1 MKQEGPK
8 EIIIPEQRF
17 MSCYGCEYHSHRM
30 VMSGRD
36 PKYAD
41 DCNHPKFPIPIGV
54 MRGNLSKDIDGHIK
68 TPRMCPFVKPDYT
81 DGHKGGVGRG
91 TASNFEKTQFNE
103 HGKF

>member
-17 MSCYGCEYHSHRM
+17 LSCYGCKFHSHEM
-30 VMSGRD
+30 TQSGRN
-36 PKYAD
+36 PIYAD
-41 DCNHPKFPIPIGV
+41 NCNHDDFPLSKTTFH
-54 MRGNLSKDIDGHIK
+54 GNLSKDTDGHIK
-68 TPRMCPFVKPDYT
+68 TPSICPFVKRDYN
-81 DGHKGGVGRG
+81 DGHHGGVGRG